1 MIPTRTGLVLNAV
14 SQGKTVFC
22 VSLDALEES
31 FPPVFF
37 TLPSLREAMAV
48 KTLMKVTPQYAND
61 TVTEFIQRYCLNP
74 EHAKWLISQ
83 APAGLAPGLLRCL
96 ISFATVKDSNGLK
109 ELMGATR
116 ATADIFEQFKT
127 ILATEAS
134 TPFDKSENMDV
145 LQLVR
150 AVTNVESY
158 LMRKGV
164 YEEEIKIYSNEEM
177 AEMVEKQQ
185 KKFHRQR
192 TRGRKRLGQKYQAEE
207 AIRSLRDDEPEA
219 PPVTEEAPAPEDLVK
234 DLYLKKHRE
243 EQASKAA
250 PSQSSQPQQ
259 PAEPI
264 PGKGVI
270 KGLRLADMNAQNDHL
285 DDPLITDFKNPF
297 EMSLQDEM
305 TGYKK
310 EKGLIALQ
318 GSRAEKP
325 ILRPQDVL
333 KQVPKRRGF

>member
-48 KTLMKVTPQYAND
+48 KTMVKITPQYESD

-74 EHAKWLISQ
+74 DHAKWLISQ
-83 APAGLAPGLLRCL
+83 APAGLAPGLMRCL
-96 ISFATVKDSNGLK
+96 ISFSTVKDSEGLR
-109 ELMGATR
+109 ELMAANR

-127 ILATEAS
+127 ILAAEAS
-134 TPFDKSENMDV
+134 TSFEKSESMDI

-158 LMRKGV
+158 LLRKGV
-164 YEEEIKIYSNEEM
+164 YEEEIKIYSNEEV
-177 AEMVEKQQ
+177 AGFVEKQQ
-185 KKFHRQR
+185 KKIQR
-192 TRGRKRLGQKYQAEE
+192 KRIKGEGRIGRKYQTKE
-207 AIRSLRDDEPEA
+207 AIESLQETESDSPGKE
-219 PPVTEEAPAPEDLVK
+219 VTPSPEDLVK

-243 EQASKAA
+243 EQ
-250 PSQSSQPQQ
+250 PSTPSTPPPQQ
-259 PAEPI
+259 

-270 KGLRLADMNAQNDHL
+270 KGLRLADMNAQNNYL
-285 DDPLITDFKNPF
+285 GDDPLITEFKNPF
-297 EMSLQDEM
+297 EMTLEDEI
-305 TGYKK
+305 TGYKNQ
-310 EKGLIALQ
+310 KGLVALR
-318 GSRAEKP
+318 GAKTEKP
-325 ILRPQDVL
+325 ILRPGDVL